1 MAGLT
6 CHLFNSEPS
15 LPLLCTSGAP
25 FTSLEHSFDPFKAE
39 YDSSGS
45 SYKVQHETDIFLI
58 YLMDGYWYMAGPK
71 SKTISY
77 INISGKGGGI
87 VLQVCQ
93 GDSGPQP
100 SHPNSLGFHCISS
113 ALLSTWLT
121 ERRPKEHCVQS
132 LQLQLLPMAPV
143 CHLQHSPCHGGVGY
157 SEPVEAKSRCS
168 SFLPAKPRR
177 ILVKLPTF
185 SRNTSMTLSSWWLL
199 PSAF

>member
-87 VLQVCQ
+87 VLQVVPRRLRASAQPPQQPWVPLHIISPSLHMTHREEAQRALCPEPSAAASAD
-93 GDSGPQP
+93 GSGL
-100 SHPNSLGFHCISS
+100 SSS
-113 ALLSTWLT
+113 A
-121 ERRPKEHCVQS
+121 QS
-132 LQLQLLPMAPV
+132 L
-143 CHLQHSPCHGGVGY
+143 
-157 SEPVEAKSRCS
+157 
-168 SFLPAKPRR
+168 
-177 ILVKLPTF
+177 
-185 SRNTSMTLSSWWLL
+185 SWWCWLQR
-199 PSAF
+199 ACWGKE